1 MVEAELVYMQT
12 TSWVVSYGDG
22 GGDKNSI
29 FCGCFFIIFFFE
41 RCMAWHG
48 IGSERNG
55 LLGL

>member
-1 MVEAELVYMQT
+1 MVAERSAGIYCKLFF
-12 TSWVVSYGDG
+12 GLFLNG
-22 GGDKNSI
+22 GGTKIYFSVVLS
-29 FCGCFFIIFFFE
+29 FHYFFE